1 MLVCYFLDKNLQM
14 YDFFGLYFIF
24 FGLYF
29 IIDLKCDR
37 GSYRIEC
44 NETCGHCRDV
54 NQCSNGNGSCL
65 TGCDAGFKGDLCK
78 TGE

>member
-1 MLVCYFLDKNLQM
+1 MYVIFLTKISKCM
-14 YDFFGLYFIF
+14 II

-29 IIDLKCDR
+29 IIDLECDR
-37 GSYRIEC
+37 GSYGIEC

-54 NQCSNGNGSCL
+54 KQCSNANGSCL